1 MMTSVSEDQRSMF
14 SCRQVTAQDFEMI
27 STFPRSEQELFFIS
41 PKLRFPLTAG
51 QLEEIAKE
59 RRCPTVLTCAR
70 HVSGYANF
78 YNVEKDKCWLG
89 NFIISPEYRGK
100 GAAEFLIKHM
110 MGQAGEELKVQE
122 LHLICHNINTRA
134 LLFYTRM
141 GFKPYEISNRTTH
154 QGSTIAGIHMR
165 ITV

>member
-1 MMTSVSEDQRSMF
+1 MASVSEGQRSIF
-14 SCRQVTAQDFEMI
+14 SCRQVTAQDFDVI

-41 PKLRFPLTAG
+41 PKLRYPLTAS

-59 RRCPTVLTCAR
+59 RRCPTVLVCDG
-70 HVSGYANF
+70 HVHGYANF
-78 YNVEKDKCWLG
+78 YNAEEDKCWLG

-100 GAAEFLIKHM
+100 GAAEFLIRHM
-110 MGQAGEELKVQE
+110 MGLARVELKVQE

-134 LLFYTRM
+134 LLFYTRL
-141 GFKPYEISNRTTH
+141 GFKPYEIGTRAEH
-154 QGSTIAGIHMR
+154 QGTTVAGIHMK